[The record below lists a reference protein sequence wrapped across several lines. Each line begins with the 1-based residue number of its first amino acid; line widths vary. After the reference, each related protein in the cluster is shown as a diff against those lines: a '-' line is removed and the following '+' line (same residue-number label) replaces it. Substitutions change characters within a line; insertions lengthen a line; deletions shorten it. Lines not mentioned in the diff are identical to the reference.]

1 MTSLSK
7 DNFFFFSKDCSDIKI
22 EPETIEHAYLAI
34 LSDDLLTA
42 GRVFSK
48 LDSPRAKWGISL
60 VSILEGF
67 LKDYPTYF
75 QIRNFLEID
84 VDFLIKNNKI
94 AYVEQFLGALDFL
107 STINQETYKF
117 VARVMLENRLFSA
130 GLKYMEKSK
139 SIYYNDPELM
149 FMFAKYYMNGHQYES
164 AYYYINECLKLLPEY
179 YPAQVM
185 KQRIEEYEF

>member
-1 MTSLSK
+1 MTSLSEG
-7 DNFFFFSKDCSDIKI
+7 NFFFFNSDCSNMEIRPD
-22 EPETIEHAYLAI
+22 TLEHAYLSV
-34 LSDDLLTA
+34 LTEDLVTA
-42 GRVFSK
+42 GNIFFK
-48 LDSPRAKWGISL
+48 IDSPRAKWGWSF

-84 VDFLIKNNKI
+84 LDFLLKNNKI
-94 AYVEQFLGALDFL
+94 KYVEQFLGALDFL

-117 VARVMLENRLFSA
+117 TARVMIENGLYSA

-139 SIYYNDPELM
+139 QIYYNDPELQ
-149 FMFAKYYMNGHQYES
+149 FMFAKYYMSGHQYES

-185 KQRIEEYEF
+185 KQKIEELEN